1 MAAGSIYS
9 ASDKALF
16 DAINQ
21 SSVTA
26 ADLRELFLRH
36 GMVISTGT
44 PRRQLAMHFARL
56 SHDFDDFSTLAR
68 IFEAPKR
75 RERMA
80 PTRITGDVGLQDI
93 EAAAHAVVA
102 SLIDKNDTASVS
114 LNPDGSVQIH
124 VRYKQ
129 LHFNKS
135 EFRQV
140 ESKEAV
146 ITIEQEGDT
155 LVLRGPQNEKVD
167 EVSTELVTY
176 LETVLKVDV
185 ETERID
191 LKAFPS
197 SKERILFFR
206 SLIDSV
212 PKHERT
218 DVTDVYLFNPEH
230 KRSTAASSDDD
241 SSEIADEEDTDLGI
255 HIKSA
260 SLKGGNVLE
269 SPELRGFF
277 TRGFYLSKIV
287 WQCRETG
294 LFDSD
299 ILEFEAQFGEP
310 ELCSNF
316 SYLVRGYYEYQE
328 SGGHSKTRKQFG
340 AAGDRDIGKLIES
353 AARTAVRQLFENGR
367 GKNDATEM
375 A

>member
-1 MAAGSIYS
+1 MTSGSIYS

-26 ADLRELFLRH
+26 SDLRELFLRH
-36 GMVISTGT
+36 GMVIAAST

-56 SHDFDDFSTLAR
+56 SHDYDDFDTLAR
-68 IFEAPKR
+68 IFESPKR

-80 PTRITGDVGLQDI
+80 PTRISGEVSLQDI
-93 EAAAHAVVA
+93 EAAAHAVVSA
-102 SLIDKNDTASVS
+102 LIDNNDAASVI
-114 LNPDGSVQIH
+114 LNQDGSVQIH

-140 ESKEAV
+140 ETKEAV
-146 ITIEQEGDT
+146 ITIEQEGDI

-167 EVSTELVTY
+167 EVSIGLVDY
-176 LETVLKVDV
+176 LEKVLKVDV

-197 SKERILFFR
+197 SKDRIQFFR
-206 SLIDSV
+206 SLIDSI
-212 PKHERT
+212 PKYQRS
-218 DVTDVYLFNPEH
+218 DVTDVYLFNPDQ
-230 KRSTAASSDDD
+230 KRSSASISIDEESSDIIGDD
-241 SSEIADEEDTDLGI
+241 DTDLGI

-260 SLKGGNVLE
+260 SMKGGNVLE

-294 LFDSD
+294 IFDSD

-310 ELCSNF
+310 EFCCEF

-340 AAGDRDIGKLIES
+340 IEGDRDVGKLIES
-353 AARTAVRQLFENGR
+353 AARAAVRQLFENVR
-367 GKNDATEM
+367 GKK
-375 A
+375 